1 MTSPA
6 VNGCRFEFSRGIY
19 TAVAVHAILH
29 AEGFTAINILLH
41 ARPRGTHVRFSNV
54 SARNSGIRA
63 RNSRSAVMAV
73 IAIYTCSRVH
83 AVMKNYMRRKH
94 ILVDPRFLG
103 SRLHYGIQSLNS
115 RLFRQR
121 QAMAIHA
128 VCLRGHKSAGLRFS
142 TAVAIHASEPD
153 GIPVKGVDKGNQ
165 RRGPEF
171 HASTRRDPRLP
182 QQKIRQEKPEQKH
195 DDTTP
200 EILQISTSSRQPIT

>member
-6 VNGCRFEFSRGIY
+6 VSGCWFEFSRGIY
-19 TAVAVHAILH
+19 AAVAVHAILH

-41 ARPRGTHVRFSNV
+41 ARPRG
-54 SARNSGIRA
+54 
-63 RNSRSAVMAV
+63 MAV
-73 IAIYTCSRVH
+73 IAIYTCSRVY

-94 ILVDPRFLG
+94 ILVSPWFRR
-103 SRLHYGIQSLNS
+103 SRLHCRIQSLNS

-121 QAMAIHA
+121 QAVAIHA
-128 VCLRGHKSAGLRFS
+128 VGLRGHKSAGLRFRA
-142 TAVAIHASEPD
+142 AVTIHASEPD

-165 RRGPEF
+165 RRGAVSRQRRGPGIT
-171 HASTRRDPRLP
+171 STRRDPRLP
-182 QQKIRQEKPEQKH
+182 QQKIRQKKPEQKH

>member
-1 MTSPA
+1 MAGPTIS
-6 VNGCRFEFSRGIY
+6 GCWFEFSRGIY
-19 TAVAVHAILH
+19 AAVAVQAILH

-41 ARPRGTHVRFSNV
+41 ARPRG
-54 SARNSGIRA
+54 
-63 RNSRSAVMAV
+63 MAV

-83 AVMKNYMRRKH
+83 SVMKNYMRRKH
-94 ILVDPRFLG
+94 ILVGPRFLG
-103 SRLHYGIQSLNS
+103 SRLHCGIQSLNS

-121 QAMAIHA
+121 QAVAIHA
-128 VCLRGHKSAGLRFS
+128 VGLRGHKSAGFRLRA
-142 TAVAIHASEPD
+142 AVTIHASEPD

-165 RRGPEF
+165 RRGAVLCQRRGPGIT
-171 HASTRRDPRLP
+171 STRRDPRLP

>member
-6 VNGCRFEFSRGIY
+6 VSGRWFEFSRGIY
-19 TAVAVHAILH
+19 TAVAVQAILH
-29 AEGFTAINILLH
+29 TEGFTAINILLH
-41 ARPRGTHVRFSNV
+41 ARPRG
-54 SARNSGIRA
+54 
-63 RNSRSAVMAV
+63 MAV
-73 IAIYTCSRVH
+73 IAIYTCSCVH

-103 SRLHYGIQSLNS
+103 SRLHCRIQSLNS

-121 QAMAIHA
+121 QTVAIHA
-128 VCLRGHKSAGLRFS
+128 VCLRGHKSAGFRLRA
-142 TAVAIHASEPD
+142 AVAIHASEPD

-165 RRGPEF
+165 RRG
-171 HASTRRDPRLP
+171 AVLCQRCGAVSRQRCRSGITSTHRDPRLP

>member
-1 MTSPA
+1 MASPA
-6 VNGCRFEFSRGIY
+6 VSGCWFEFSRGIY

-41 ARPRGTHVRFSNV
+41 ARPRG
-54 SARNSGIRA
+54 
-63 RNSRSAVMAV
+63 MAV

-103 SRLHYGIQSLNS
+103 SRLHCRIQSLNS

-121 QAMAIHA
+121 QAVAIHA
-128 VCLRGHKSAGLRFS
+128 VGLRGHKSAGFRLRA
-142 TAVAIHASEPD
+142 AVTIHASEPD
-153 GIPVKGVDKGNQ
+153 GIPVKGVDKGNQRRGAVSRQ